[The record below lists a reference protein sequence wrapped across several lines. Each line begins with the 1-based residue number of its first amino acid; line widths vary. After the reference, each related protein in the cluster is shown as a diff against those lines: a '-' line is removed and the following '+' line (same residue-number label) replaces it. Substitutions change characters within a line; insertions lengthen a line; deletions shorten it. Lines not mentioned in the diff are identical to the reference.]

1 MLGPV
6 LFTLYTTP
14 HSAII
19 TSFDINHHLYA
30 DDTQIYM
37 SLSVSNAKESLE
49 NLQHC
54 VTVVSAWMTGS
65 KLKLNPSKAEFLLI
79 WTKLQRE
86 KILNNFPCLILGQ
99 DTNPSASAKK
109 FRVVVDSSLNFRKH
123 ISQTCRACFYHIRDL
138 RRIRNSL
145 SLDLAKQIAVALVS
159 TKLDYCNSLFYNI
172 PGKDIARLQHVQNCL
187 ARVVTKAPRFSRST
201 PILKRLHWLPVKFR
215 IHFKIC
221 TITCRTLKDNQPAYL
236 ADLLARPKCSKYLR
250 STNSNRFIVPRIKT
264 KTGSRAFSISGPALW
279 NALPVPIRN
288 VETIL
293 TFRKLLKSHLFDLAF
308 PP

>member
-14 HSAII
+14 LSAII
-19 TSFDINHHLYA
+19 SSFDINHHLYA

-49 NLQHC
+49 KLQHC
-54 VTVVSAWMTGS
+54 LMGVSAWMTGS
-65 KLKLNPSKAEFLLI
+65 KLKPNPSKTEFLLSG
-79 WTKLQRE
+79 TKLQRE
-86 KILNNFPCLILGQ
+86 KFLTQIHLHQLTNLGVL
-99 DTNPSASAKK
+99 
-109 FRVVVDSSLNFRKH
+109 FDSSLNFRKH
-123 ISQTCRACFYHIRDL
+123 ISQTCRACFYHIRDQ
-138 RRIRNSL
+138 RRIRKSL

-159 TKLDYCNSLFYNI
+159 SKLDYCNSLFRNM
-172 PGKDIARLQHVQNCL
+172 PEKDIARLQRVQNCL
-187 ARVVTKAPRFSRST
+187 ARVVTKAPRFSRSV

-221 TITCRTLKDNQPAYL
+221 AITFRTLKENQPAYL
-236 ADLLARPKCSKYLR
+236 ADLLVRPKCSKYLR
-250 STNSNRFIVPRIKT
+250 STNSNRFVVPRIKT

-288 VETIL
+288 AKTIL